1 METLIMRGNL
11 RLPMV
16 PVAIRVY
23 KGGVVKLPASVRREA
38 GIEEGDV
45 LLVSVKDGRVI
56 LTPKKAV
63 DPLNQL
69 SSELGGIDEN
79 EVFEQGLKAARTV
92 NWRPE

>member
-1 METLIMRGNL
+1 
-11 RLPMV
+11 MV
-16 PVAIRVY
+16 PVAVKVY
-23 KGGVVKLPASVRREA
+23 KGGVVKLPAAVRREA

-63 DPLNQL
+63 DPLNRF
-69 SSELGGIDEN
+69 SSELGGIDED
-79 EVFEQGLKAARTV
+79 EVFEQGLRAARAV

>member
-1 METLIMRGNL
+1 METHITGGNL

-16 PVAIRVY
+16 PIAVKVY

-38 GIEEGDV
+38 RIEEGDV
-45 LLVSVKDGRVI
+45 LLVSVKDGRII

-63 DPLNQL
+63 DPLNQF
-69 SSELGGIDEN
+69 SSELGGIDED
-79 EVFEQGLKAARTV
+79 EAFEQGLKAARAV